1 VTVAVSTEEAATA
14 ATAIAAKPTDT
25 HLAED
30 ANDRQAAEGKLPVYS
45 TTPRSA
51 QPVDTAP
58 SPGSDDP
65 RVTICAQ
72 PTITDEA

>member
-1 VTVAVSTEEAATA
+1 MAVSTDEAATA
-14 ATAIAAKPTDT
+14 ATAIAAMPTDT

-30 ANDRQAAEGKLPVYS
+30 ANDQQAAEGKLPVYS
-45 TTPRSA
+45 TSPGSA
-51 QPVDTAP
+51 QPVDAAP
-58 SPGSDDP
+58 FLKRDDP